1 MFVISFLLLLF
12 ISIQVHT
19 APAAVQAQSN
29 SNQSKILV
37 FYKTIPYFH
46 ESIPMGINA
55 IRKLGEQNG
64 FGVDATNVSDGF
76 TVNNLQQYSAVVFM
90 STTGEVFNNAQQ
102 AAFESYYRTGKGF
115 VGIHAAADTEYS
127 WPWYNGLLGGYF
139 GNHPSVL
146 QNATFN
152 IVDQNFIAT
161 KHLPKQ
167 WKRFDEL
174 YNFQKT
180 LFNTVHVLITID
192 EKTYYGGD
200 MGKIHPMSWYHNYDG
215 GRSFYSQLS
224 HQIDS
229 YLDPVF
235 MQYILGGIQYAMT
248 GKMT

>member
-1 MFVISFLLLLF
+1 MFVISFSLLLF
-12 ISIQVHT
+12 ISVQVYT
-19 APAAVQAQSN
+19 APTVVQAQSN

-37 FYKTIPYFH
+37 FFKTISYFH
-46 ESIPMGINA
+46 ESIPNGIDA

-64 FGVDATNVSDGF
+64 FGVDITNIASYF
-76 TVNNLQQYSAVVFM
+76 TVANLQQYSAVVFM
-90 STTGEVFNNAQQ
+90 STNGQIFNNEQQ

-127 WPWYNGLLGGYF
+127 WPWYNGLLGAYF
-139 GNHPSVL
+139 ANHPSVL

-161 KHLPKQ
+161 KHLTKQ
-167 WKRFDEL
+167 WKRYDEL
-174 YNFQKT
+174 YNYQKT

-192 EKTYYGGD
+192 ESSYYGGD
-200 MGKIHPMSWYHNYDG
+200 MGKIHPISWYQNYDG
-215 GRSFYSQLS
+215 GRSFYSQMS

-229 YLDPVF
+229 YSDTVF

-248 GKMT
+248 GKTT

>member
-1 MFVISFLLLLF
+1 MFFISFLLLLF

-19 APAAVQAQSN
+19 APAVVQAQPN

-37 FYKTIPYFH
+37 FFKTIPYFH
-46 ESIPMGINA
+46 ESIPNGIDA

-64 FGVDATNVSDGF
+64 FAVDATNVSEDF
-76 TVNNLQQYSAVVFM
+76 TVDNLQQYSAVVFM
-90 STTGEVFNNAQQ
+90 STTGDVFNDQQQ

-115 VGIHAAADTEYS
+115 VGIHAAADTEYD
-127 WPWYNGLLGGYF
+127 WPWYNELLGGHF
-139 GNHPSVL
+139 GNHPVL
-146 QNATFN
+146 QNATLN
-152 IVDQNFIAT
+152 VVDQNFIAT

-167 WKRFDEL
+167 WKRYDEL

-180 LFNTVHVLITID
+180 HWDKVNVLITID
-192 EKTYYGGD
+192 ETSYYGGD
-200 MGKIHPMSWYHNYDG
+200 HGEIHPMSWYHNYDG

-229 YLDPVF
+229 YVDPVF
-235 MQYILGGIQYAMT
+235 TQFILGGIQYAMT